1 MQSIA
6 EYYRVLQ
13 SITGYCRLLTRIT
26 ECYRVP
32 QSITEYYRLLQSIT
46 EYYRVLQSIE
56 SITKTNLAHLLGPIF
71 GLVGGY
77 SEFLEVTMMFLG
89 VIQQVVSIELLG
101 HWQQKMQIFKN
112 KAGLGHRHHAA

>member
-1 MQSIA
+1 MLEGIQEYYRVSQSITEYYRLSEYYRVSQSIK

-13 SITGYCRLLTRIT
+13 SIK
-26 ECYRVP
+26 
-32 QSITEYYRLLQSIT
+32 
-46 EYYRVLQSIE
+46 
-56 SITKTNLAHLLGPIF
+56 SITKTNLAYLLGPIF